1 MRDLKFRVF
10 TTLCTAPHM
19 AEIVLENCLGKD
31 LVSCEGWTVM
41 QAIGK
46 QDKNG
51 VDIYEGDIVRDVHGW
66 FYKIEWKEDR
76 SAYVM
81 YSVDRPPFKDLPFT
95 IEYDSSSLEVVGNI
109 YKNKEL
115 ILI

>member
-10 TTLCTAPHM
+10 TTFTEKLHM
-19 AEIVLENCLGKD
+19 AEIVLEDCLGTA
-31 LVSCEGWTVM
+31 LLSCEGWTVM

-51 VDIYEGDIVRDVHGW
+51 VDIYEGDIVQDVYGW
-66 FYKIEWKEDR
+66 LYKVSWKKDY

-81 YSVDRPPFKDLPFT
+81 YSVDRAIFRDMAFT
-95 IEYDSSSLEVVGNI
+95 TDYDASRLEVVGNI
-109 YKNKEL
+109 YQNKEL

>member
-19 AEIVLENCLGKD
+19 AEIVLKHSLGED

-46 QDKNG
+46 RDKNG
-51 VDIYEGDIVRDVHGW
+51 VDIYEGDIVQDVHGW
-66 FYKIEWKEDR
+66 LYKVSWKKDH

-81 YSVDRPPFKDLPFT
+81 YSVDRAIFRDMPFT
-95 IEYDSSSLEVVGNI
+95 IEYDGNNLEVVGNI
-109 YKNKEL
+109 YQNKEL